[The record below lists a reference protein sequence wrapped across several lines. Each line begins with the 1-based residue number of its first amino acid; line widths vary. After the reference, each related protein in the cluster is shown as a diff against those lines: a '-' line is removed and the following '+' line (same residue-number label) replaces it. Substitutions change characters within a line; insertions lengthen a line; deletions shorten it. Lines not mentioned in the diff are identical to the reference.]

1 MILSDQYIAGL
12 FDGEG
17 SVSLQCGVRKD
28 RKGHDYHYCYPAVR
42 IANSNRR
49 VLELVRGR
57 FGGTI
62 QTYEIRPPR
71 RQNYSLHM
79 GAGRGRVFLETI
91 TPYLIIK
98 RTVAWI
104 VFCFLE
110 KGMRGKAVKGKQGF
124 PHLILSDIELRE
136 ATRDLVVKM
145 NANKGLKVR
154 VSSSRDSNYS
164 RMLSRARPK

>member
-1 MILSDQYIAGL
+1 MVLSNQYIAGL

-28 RKGHDYHYCYPAVR
+28 RKGRDYHYCYPAVR
-42 IANSNRR
+42 IANGNRR

-62 QTYEIRPPR
+62 QTYKILPPR
-71 RQNYSLHM
+71 RQNYALHM
-79 GAGRGRVFLETI
+79 GGRRGRVFLETI
-91 TPYLIIK
+91 MPHLIIK

-104 VFCFLE
+104 AFCFLE
-110 KGMRGKAVKGKQGF
+110 KGMRGKAVKGTQGF
-124 PHLILSDIELRE
+124 PHLGLGDIELRE
-136 ATRDLVVKM
+136 ATRELIMKI

-154 VSSSRDSNYS
+154 FS
-164 RMLSRARPK
+164 AGT